1 MLETF
6 PRKNNCFY
14 DFAFRADTQSNPAQ
28 LMILWLSMQTACA
41 FSLYTC
47 ASINNLIWMEPLT
60 QQKSPKTHEATRCL
74 ILRAFWVQDILASLS
89 NVRNYATET
98 CIITPYDVF
107 GSIVFGNITSCMTF
121 VTCHSF
127 LDLCKSF
134 SQHYEIEKW
143 WICPL
148 FGC

>member
-1 MLETF
+1 
-6 PRKNNCFY
+6 
-14 DFAFRADTQSNPAQ
+14 
-28 LMILWLSMQTACA
+28 
-41 FSLYTC
+41 
-47 ASINNLIWMEPLT
+47 MEPLT
-60 QQKSPKTHEATRCL
+60 QQKSPKTHEATRL

-107 GSIVFGNITSCMTF
+107 GSITSCMTF

-134 SQHYEIEKW
+134 SQHYEIEK
-143 WICPL
+143 
-148 FGC
+148 